1 MPAFGEPIA
10 SLVVYRFTHVVDVTP
25 SSDQH

>member
-10 SLVVYRFTHVVDVTP
+10 RLVVYSFTHVVDVTP
-25 SSDQH
+25 SADQH